1 MNTEARHAILRST
14 MKADDFTDFKQAL
27 VDAKHNHASTGAGF
41 NEAVRQSY
49 TAKRAARASE
59 KVNTHVK
66 DDMLQKLKLVELLQ
80 GMRAPV

>member
-1 MNTEARHAILRST
+1 

-27 VDAKHNHASTGAGF
+27 VEAKRNHASTGAGF
-41 NEAVRQSY
+41 NEAVRHSY
-49 TAKRAARASE
+49 TAKRTARASE

-66 DDMLQKLKLVELLQ
+66 NDMLQKLKLVELLQ

>member
-1 MNTEARHAILRST
+1 MNAEARHAILRST

-49 TAKRAARASE
+49 TSKRAARASE
-59 KVNTHVK
+59 KVNMHVK
-66 DDMLQKLKLVELLQ
+66 DDMLQKLKLAELLQ